1 MTKHALLLLAAIAG
15 IALYLHASVKGG
27 GYQTAT
33 VTTVKKLD
41 TIPQFIGG
49 NPTDAPARADDFAY
63 EVGIRLEC
71 TKYVGRYESPFDYL
85 PAAIAPNKEVD
96 VRLDKHWMY
105 VSLYADREIKMGIMH
120 HERIRDDSCPAKN

>member
-1 MTKHALLLLAAIAG
+1 VIKHASLLLAAVAG
-15 IALYLHASVKGG
+15 IALYLHASVKSG

-33 VTTVKKLD
+33 VTSVKKLD
-41 TIPQFIGG
+41 TTPQFTGG
-49 NPTDAPARADDFAY
+49 NPTDAPMQADYFAY

-71 TKYVGRYESPFDYL
+71 TNYVGRYESPFDYL
-85 PAAIAPNKEVD
+85 PAAIAANKEVD

-105 VSLYADREIKMGIMH
+105 VSLYADREIKMGIVH